1 MLRFPYF
8 DTAILISGPRQI
20 RNIYIYIYPNRNIS
34 GISGIFS
41 DYMSFFILNIQ
52 TEMVSLWW
60 IRGISEIHFGRWVA
74 VLLFPQEMFLWILR
88 YCVDLLGAE
97 LFLYF
102 SHILL
107 NFWMTIYVFAF
118 RKLNNMSPVK
128 PAFYFL
134 TDFILDALIAM
145 CPKSL
150 YYPYN

>member
-1 MLRFPYF
+1 MPIQFLSY
-8 DTAILISGPRQI
+8 TYQRQLYECFCGEQ
-20 RNIYIYIYPNRNIS
+20 RV
-34 GISGIFS
+34 FQK
-41 DYMSFFILNIQ
+41 FILGGSELLYFHSRYFCALLMQCCLFFVNI
-52 TEMVSLWW
+52 MSVNL
-60 IRGISEIHFGRWVA
+60 VA
-74 VLLFPQEMFLWILR
+74 
-88 YCVDLLGAE
+88 DE

>member
-1 MLRFPYF
+1 MINTLSRWLR
-8 DTAILISGPRQI
+8 
-20 RNIYIYIYPNRNIS
+20 YIYIYPSRNIRNVLRLHVIFYLEHS
-34 GISGIFS
+34 NWKCLYDNTWYFRNSFWSVSSCFIISTRDVFVN
-41 DYMSFFILNIQ
+41 F
-52 TEMVSLWW
+52 
-60 IRGISEIHFGRWVA
+60 EI
-74 VLLFPQEMFLWILR
+74 
-88 YCVDLLGAE
+88 CVDLLGAE